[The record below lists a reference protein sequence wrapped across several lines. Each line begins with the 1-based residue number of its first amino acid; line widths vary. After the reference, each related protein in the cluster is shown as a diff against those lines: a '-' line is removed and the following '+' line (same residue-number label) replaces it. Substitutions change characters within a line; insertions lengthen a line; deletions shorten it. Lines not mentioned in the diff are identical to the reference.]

1 MKYDKQTHFQ
11 LRMDFKI
18 FVKRHHEVRISANT
32 RFYKKMNQKLKY
44 YSACFTQTVF
54 PGLLGLQMDK
64 KKKKHSTM
72 DRMAPEEAAFNLPLM
87 ILNGIV
93 GNVGHQ
99 VICSLNCRIVL

>member
-1 MKYDKQTHFQ
+1 
-11 LRMDFKI
+11 
-18 FVKRHHEVRISANT
+18 
-32 RFYKKMNQKLKY
+32 
-44 YSACFTQTVF
+44 
-54 PGLLGLQMDK
+54 
-64 KKKKHSTM
+64 M